1 MAIENARLFKESQAK
16 SEQLA
21 EASKLKSQFL
31 ANMSHEAA
39 HATECDHRLDGDVA

>member
-21 EASKLKSQFL
+21 EASK
-31 ANMSHEAA
+31 AEIAVPGEYVARAA
-39 HATECDHRLDGDVA
+39 HATECESSA